1 MTSKIP
7 SNQNNSMI
15 PGHGNP
21 FISGVKKAF
30 FRNYNINRLK
40 ETY

>member
-21 FISGVKKAF
+21 FISGVKKVSIF
-30 FRNYNINRLK
+30 QEL
-40 ETY
+40 

>member
-15 PGHGNP
+15 PGNP
-21 FISGVKKAF
+21 FISGVKKVSIF
-30 FRNYNINRLK
+30 QEL
-40 ETY
+40 